1 MNRLAILISMF
12 FIFQSCANTNMDMMD
27 VDNQPIEV
35 TGIAQDLKG
44 CAIVETETG
53 FYYMDDLGY
62 WDKELIGKRVRVRG
76 ILHIVEVKPVKIYEQ
91 GFRYAFTQRI
101 IKNAK
106 WEVVD

>member
-1 MNRLAILISMF
+1 MN
-12 FIFQSCANTNMDMMD
+12 
-27 VDNQPIEV
+27 NQPIEV

-76 ILHIVEVKPVKIYEQ
+76 ILHIVEVKPARTDENGIPIEQ
-91 GFRYAFTQRI
+91 GFGEAFTLKL

-106 WEVVD
+106 WGVVNDASTK